1 MYTFKLVH
9 WDEEINYTKQMIMP
23 ISSSCDKPL
32 KMTDLYSESSALI
45 WMERDIRNN
54 IACSKNAKLNS

>member
-1 MYTFKLVH
+1 M
-9 WDEEINYTKQMIMP
+9 MMP
-23 ISSSCDKPL
+23 ISNSCDKPL